1 MVPVISTTGAGD
13 VPAEGPPRIVVMGV
27 AGSGKSTVA
36 ALLGER
42 LGLPVAEADDFHL
55 ATSITKMAAGE
66 PLTDDDRWPWLV
78 RLQRELDQ
86 REGAVIT
93 CSGLRRSY
101 RDLLRRVS
109 GVRFV
114 FLDVLPDEAR
124 RRASV
129 RTGHFMAAAMID
141 GQFAVLERPEADEA
155 DVLRIDATLP
165 PPSIC
170 TQIIEGLH
178 SSAPAVN
185 AGPLLEIGGTA
196 TVISVDE
203 LTAITHSLAETEIL
217 ATGARRV
224 LLVPPDHTRLH
235 SRAGEITATLFE
247 KLVASGC
254 VVAVLPAL
262 GTHSEMSPYDCLML
276 FGDRIPYRAIRHHRW
291 RDGLVHIGTIGEHE
305 VAEVSGGRLRM
316 DIPVAVDEE
325 LFDGWDLVVS
335 IGQVVPHEVI
345 GMANF
350 TKNIVIGLGGA
361 PTVHRSHFLGA
372 VCDMETLMGRA
383 DGPVRHVVD
392 AAFDRFIAPR
402 VSVLWLLTVMED
414 TDAGVVQRGVFAGR
428 GRSSESGGAAYRA
441 AAELAA
447 ACNVNVLE
455 KPMRRVACF
464 LDPAE
469 FRTTWLG
476 NKAIYR
482 TRMAIA
488 DEGELLVLAPGVTH
502 FGEDPAIDALI
513 RTHGYRGTAATLA
526 SVQVDADLAAN
537 LGAAAHLIHGSSEGR
552 FTITYCTDPLAG
564 GLTRG
569 EVEGVGLRWADLG
582 QTLALLDLPDGSPF
596 GTYADKSGDEFVY
609 ISNPALGLWATAER
623 FAN

>member
-1 MVPVISTTGAGD
+1 MSPTGRARE
-13 VPAEGPPRIVVMGV
+13 VPAMGPPRIVVMGV
-27 AGSGKSTVA
+27 AGSGKSTIA
-36 ALLGER
+36 AMLGEQ

-66 PLTDDDRWPWLV
+66 PITDDDRWPWLV
-78 RLQRELDQ
+78 RLQRELDH

-114 FLDVLPDEAR
+114 FLDVTPDEAR
-124 RRASV
+124 RRAAA
-129 RTGHFMAAAMID
+129 RTGHFMAPAMVD
-141 GQFAVLERPEADEA
+141 SQFATLERPDDDEA

-165 PPSIC
+165 PSSIC
-170 TQIIEGLH
+170 AQIMAMPDSPASV
-178 SSAPAVN
+178 SSAA
-185 AGPLLEIGGTA
+185 PLLEIGGTG
-196 TVISVDE
+196 TVISLDD
-203 LTAITHSLAETEIL
+203 LTAITLSLAETEIL

-224 LLVPPDHTRLH
+224 LLVPPDQTRLH
-235 SRAGEITATLFE
+235 SRAGEITATLYE
-247 KLVASGC
+247 TLAASGC
-254 VVAVLPAL
+254 TVAVLPAL
-262 GTHSEMSPYDCLML
+262 GTHSEMTPDNCLLL
-276 FGDRIPYRAIRHHRW
+276 FGDRIPYSAIRHHRW
-291 RDGLVHIGTIGEHE
+291 RDGLVDLGTIGEHE
-305 VAEVSGGRLRM
+305 VAEVSDGRLRM
-316 DIPVAVDEE
+316 DIPIAVDEE

-383 DGPVRHVVD
+383 DGPVRHVID
-392 AAFDRFIAPR
+392 AAFDRFVAPR

-414 TDAGVVQRGVFAGR
+414 TDAGVVQRGMFAGR

-441 AAELAA
+441 ATELAA
-447 ACNVNVLE
+447 ASNVALLDQ
-455 KPMRRVACF
+455 PMRRVVCF

-488 DEGELLVLAPGVTH
+488 DGGELLVLAPGVTH

-513 RTHGYRGTAATLA
+513 RTHGYRGTPATLA
-526 SVQVDADLAAN
+526 SVQGDTVLAAN
-537 LGAAAHLIHGSSEGR
+537 LGAAAHLVHGSSEGR
-552 FTITYCTDPLAG
+552 FTITYCTDPAAG
-564 GLTRG
+564 GLTRN
-569 EVEGVGLRWADLG
+569 EVEGVGFRWADLG
-582 QTLALLDLPDGSPF
+582 QTLALLALPDGSPF
-596 GTYADKSGDEFVY
+596 GTYVDAAGEEFVY
-609 ISNPALGLWATAER
+609 IPNPALGLWATAER
-623 FAN
+623 FAR

>member
-1 MVPVISTTGAGD
+1 
-13 VPAEGPPRIVVMGV
+13 MGV

-36 ALLGER
+36 AMLGER
-42 LGLPVAEADDFHL
+42 LRLPVAEADDFHL
-55 ATSITKMAAGE
+55 ANSITKMAAGE
-66 PLTDDDRWPWLV
+66 PLADEDRWPWLV

-101 RDLLRRVS
+101 RDQLRRVG

-114 FLDVLPDEAR
+114 FLDVTPDEAR
-124 RRASV
+124 RRASA
-129 RTGHFMAAAMID
+129 RTGHFMAPAMIES
-141 GQFAVLERPEADEA
+141 QFTTLERPDEDEA
-155 DVLRIDATLP
+155 DVLHIDATLAP
-165 PPSIC
+165 SSIC
-170 TQIIEGLH
+170 THIIARLDSPAPV
-178 SSAPAVN
+178 SSAA
-185 AGPLLEIGGTA
+185 PLLEIGGA
-196 TVISVDE
+196 NAVISVDD
-203 LTAITHSLAETEIL
+203 LAAITLSLAETEIL

-235 SRAGEITATLFE
+235 SRAGQITATLYE
-247 KLVASGC
+247 TLVASGC
-254 VVAVLPAL
+254 LVAVLPAL
-262 GTHSEMSPYDCLML
+262 GTHAEMTRDDCVLL
-276 FGDRIPYRAIRHHRW
+276 FGDRIPYSAVRHHRW
-291 RDGLVHIGTIGEHE
+291 RDGLVDLGTIGEHE

-316 DIPVAVDEE
+316 DIPVAVDQE

-402 VSVLWLLTVMED
+402 LSVLWLLTVMED
-414 TDAGVVQRGVFAGR
+414 TDAGVVQRGMFAGR
-428 GRSSESGGAAYRA
+428 GRSSESGGVAYRA

-447 ACNVNVLE
+447 ACNVTLLDQ
-455 KPMRRVACF
+455 PMRRVVCF

-482 TRMAIA
+482 TRMAIT
-488 DEGELLVLAPGVTH
+488 DGGELLVLAPGVTH

-513 RTHGYRGTAATLA
+513 RTHGYRGTATTLA
-526 SVQVDADLAAN
+526 AVDIATELAAN

-552 FTITYCTDPLAG
+552 FTVTYCTDPAAG
-564 GLTRG
+564 GLTRD
-569 EVEGVGLRWADLG
+569 EVEGVGFRWADLG
-582 QTLALLDLPDGSPF
+582 QTLALLALPDGSPF
-596 GTYADKSGDEFVY
+596 GTYADKSGEEFVY
-609 ISNPALGLWATAER
+609 IPNPSLGLWATALR
-623 FAN
+623 FTR

>member
-1 MVPVISTTGAGD
+1 MVAVSPSGGAGG
-13 VPAEGPPRIVVMGV
+13 VPAVGPTRIVVMGV

-36 ALLGER
+36 AMLGER
-42 LGLPVAEADDFHL
+42 LRLPVAEADDFHL
-55 ATSITKMAAGE
+55 ANSITKMAAGE
-66 PLTDDDRWPWLV
+66 PLADEDRWPWLV

-101 RDLLRRVS
+101 RDQLRRVG

-114 FLDVLPDEAR
+114 FLDVTPGEAR
-124 RRASV
+124 RRASA
-129 RTGHFMAAAMID
+129 RTGHFMAPAMIES
-141 GQFAVLERPEADEA
+141 QFTTLERPDEDEA
-155 DVLRIDATLP
+155 DVLHIDATLAP
-165 PPSIC
+165 SSIC
-170 TQIIEGLH
+170 THIIARLDSPAPV
-178 SSAPAVN
+178 SSAA
-185 AGPLLEIGGTA
+185 PLLEIGGA
-196 TVISVDE
+196 NAVISVDD
-203 LTAITHSLAETEIL
+203 LAAITLSLAETEIL

-235 SRAGEITATLFE
+235 SRAGQITATLYE
-247 KLVASGC
+247 TLVASGC
-254 VVAVLPAL
+254 LVAVLPAL
-262 GTHSEMSPYDCLML
+262 GTHAEMTRDDCVLL
-276 FGDRIPYRAIRHHRW
+276 FGDRIPYSAVRHHRW
-291 RDGLVHIGTIGEHE
+291 RDGLVDLGTIGEHE

-316 DIPVAVDEE
+316 DIPVAVDQE

-402 VSVLWLLTVMED
+402 LSVLWLLTVMED

-569 EVEGVGLRWADLG
+569 EVEGVGLRWADIG
-582 QTLALLDLPDGSPF
+582 QTLALLALPDGSPF
-596 GTYADKSGDEFVY
+596 GTYADKFGDEFVY
-609 ISNPALGLWATAER
+609 IPNPALGLWATAER
-623 FAN
+623 FAR

>member
-1 MVPVISTTGAGD
+1 MVAVSPPGGAGE
-13 VPAEGPPRIVVMGV
+13 VSAARRARIVVIGV

-36 ALLGER
+36 AMLGDQ

-55 ATSITKMAAGE
+55 PSSITKMAGGE

-86 REGAVIT
+86 PHGTVIT
-93 CSGLRRSY
+93 CSGLRRAY
-101 RDLLRRVS
+101 RDLLRRVG

-114 FLDVLPDEAR
+114 FLDISPDDAR
-124 RRASV
+124 RRAAA
-129 RTGHFMAAAMID
+129 RTGHFMAPEMVES
-141 GQFAVLERPEADEA
+141 QFDTLERPGADEA

-165 PPSIC
+165 PASIC
-170 TQIIEGLH
+170 AQIIAALDAPARTG
-178 SSAPAVN
+178 SSAPLLAV
-185 AGPLLEIGGTA
+185 GGTA
-196 TVISVDE
+196 AVISLDE
-203 LTAITHSLAETEIL
+203 LREITLSLAETEIL
-217 ATGARRV
+217 ATGVRRV

-235 SRAGEITATLFE
+235 SRAGEITAALFE
-247 KLVASGC
+247 KLTASGC
-254 VVAVLPAL
+254 TVSVLPAL
-262 GTHSEMSPYDCLML
+262 GTHAEMTPDDCMLL

-291 RDGLVHIGTIGEHE
+291 RDGLVHVGTIGANE
-305 VAEVSGGRLRM
+305 VAEVSGERLRM

-325 LFDGWDLVVS
+325 LLNGWDLVVS

-383 DGPVRHVVD
+383 GGPVRHVVD

-402 VSVLWLLTVMED
+402 VPVLWLLTVMED
-414 TDAGVVQRGVFAGR
+414 TDAGVVQRGMFAGR
-428 GRSSESGGAAYRA
+428 GRSAESGGAAYRA

-447 ACNVNVLE
+447 SCNVTLVAP
-455 KPMRRVACF
+455 PMRRVVCF
-464 LDPAE
+464 LDPDE

-488 DEGELLVLAPGVTH
+488 DGGELLVLAPGVTH

-513 RTHGYRGTAATLA
+513 RSHGYRGTASTLA
-526 SVQVDADLAAN
+526 AVGADTELSAS
-537 LGAAAHLIHGSSEGR
+537 LGAAAHLIHGSSDGR
-552 FTITYCTDPLAG
+552 FTITYCTDPASG
-564 GLTRG
+564 GLSRE
-569 EVEGVGLRWADLG
+569 EVEGVGFRWRDLG
-582 QTLALLDLPDGSPF
+582 ETLALLALPDGSPF
-596 GTYADKSGDEFVY
+596 GTYLDASGEEFVY
-609 ISNPALGLWATAER
+609 IPNPALGLWATAER
-623 FAN
+623 FGR

>member
-1 MVPVISTTGAGD
+1 MSATGGGRGVLWVA
-13 VPAEGPPRIVVMGV
+13 PPRIVVMGV

-36 ALLGER
+36 SMLGER

-55 ATSITKMAAGE
+55 ATSTTKMAAGE

-78 RLQRELDQ
+78 RLKRELDQ

-109 GVRFV
+109 DVRFV
-114 FLDVLPDEAR
+114 FLDVTPDEAR
-124 RRASV
+124 RRAAA
-129 RTGHFMAAAMID
+129 REGHFMAPTMIES
-141 GQFAVLERPEADEA
+141 QFTTLERPGADEA
-155 DVLRIDATLP
+155 DVLRIDATLAP
-165 PPSIC
+165 SSIC
-170 TQIIEGLH
+170 THIIAMLDSPAPV
-178 SSAPAVN
+178 SSAAPV
-185 AGPLLEIGGTA
+185 LQMGGTNA
-196 TVISVDE
+196 EISIDE
-203 LTAITHSLAETEIL
+203 LTKVTLSLAETEIL

-235 SRAGEITATLFE
+235 SRAGEITATLYE

-254 VVAVLPAL
+254 AVAVLPAL
-262 GTHSEMSPYDCLML
+262 GTHSEMSPDDSLLL
-276 FGDRIPYRAIRHHRW
+276 FGDRVPFSAIRHHRW
-291 RDGLVHIGTIGEHE
+291 RDGLDHLGTIGENE

-316 DIPVAVDEE
+316 DIPIAVDEE
-325 LFDGWDLVVS
+325 LFGGWDLVVS
-335 IGQVVPHEVI
+335 VGQVVPHEVI

-361 PTVHRSHFLGA
+361 PTVHRSHYLGA

-414 TDAGVVQRGVFAGR
+414 TDAGVVQRGMFAGR

-447 ACNVNVLE
+447 ACNVTVLE
-455 KPMRRVACF
+455 TPMRRVACF

-513 RTHGYRGTAATLA
+513 RTHGYRGTAAA
-526 SVQVDADLAAN
+526 MAAVDADVALAAN
-537 LGAAAHLIHGSSEGR
+537 LGAAAHLVHGSSEGR
-552 FTITYCTDPLAG
+552 FTITYCTDPASG
-564 GLTRG
+564 GLTPD
-569 EVEGVGLRWADLG
+569 EVEGVGFRWADLS
-582 QTLALLDLPDGSPF
+582 QTLTLLALPSGSPF
-596 GTYADKSGDEFVY
+596 GTYVDASGEQFVY
-609 ISNPALGLWATAER
+609 IPNPALGLWATAER
-623 FAN
+623 FAR

>member
-1 MVPVISTTGAGD
+1 M
-13 VPAEGPPRIVVMGV
+13 GPPRIVVMGV
-27 AGSGKSTVA
+27 AGSGKSTIA
-36 ALLGER
+36 AMLGER

-55 ATSITKMAAGE
+55 ATSITKMTAGQ

-86 REGAVIT
+86 RQGGVIT

-114 FLDVLPDEAR
+114 FLDVTPDEAR
-124 RRASV
+124 RRAAA
-129 RTGHFMAAAMID
+129 RTGHFMDAAMIES
-141 GQFAVLERPEADEA
+141 QFATLERPDEDEV

-165 PPSIC
+165 ISLIC
-170 TQIIEGLH
+170 AQIIVTID
-178 SSAPAVN
+178 SPAPVVS

-196 TVISVDE
+196 TVVSVDD
-203 LTAITHSLAETEIL
+203 LTEITLSLAETEIL

-235 SRAGEITATLFE
+235 SRAGEITATLYE
-247 KLVASGC
+247 TLVAGGC

-262 GTHSEMSPYDCLML
+262 GTHSEMSPEDSLML
-276 FGDRIPYRAIRHHRW
+276 FGDRIPYSAIRHHRW
-291 RDGLVHIGTIGEHE
+291 RDGLVHVGTIGAHE
-305 VAEVSGGRLRM
+305 VAEVSGGQLRM
-316 DIPVAVDEE
+316 DIPIAVDEE

-361 PTVHRSHFLGA
+361 PTVHRSHYLGA

-414 TDAGVVQRGVFAGR
+414 TDAGVVQRGMFAGR

-447 ACNVNVLE
+447 ASNVTLLDS
-455 KPMRRVACF
+455 PMRRVACF

-513 RTHGYRGTAATLA
+513 RTHGYRGTPATLA
-526 SVQVDADLAAN
+526 SVQGDTELAAN
-537 LGAAAHLIHGSSEGR
+537 LGAAAHLVHGSSEGR
-552 FTITYCTDPLAG
+552 FTITYCTDPSLG
-564 GLTRG
+564 GLTRA
-569 EVEGVGLRWADLG
+569 EVEAVGFRWADLG
-582 QTLALLDLPDGSPF
+582 ETTALLALPEGGPF
-596 GTYADKSGDEFVY
+596 GTYADKSGEEFVY
-609 ISNPALGLWATAER
+609 IPNPALGLWATAER
-623 FAN
+623 FRN